1 MFGLG
6 LLKGLG
12 VTMRHFI
19 TSYLYDR
26 KPWEPRYSEEWLEKH
41 QAIEGKGLFTIQY
54 PEQKR
59 KIAETFRF
67 LPFLVYE
74 ESKDEPRCTAC
85 GICARV
91 CPPQCI
97 WIQRATD
104 EKGRPKAQPS
114 GFWIDATICMSCG
127 YCAEFCPFDAIKM
140 NQEHEVA
147 YTDRDKEMFFDLD
160 RLLQPLE
167 YYAKLRP
174 TDYEREKAARREKE
188 EQKRKAAEARAAAQ
202 KEEEAAKA
210 AEAGKAEAEAPAQ
223 KEEAVKATEA
233 EKAETEAPAPT
244 GPDDLKRIEGIGP
257 KIAGLLEAAGV
268 KTFAQLSE
276 TDVDRI
282 KQILEEADPNLLNLA
297 DPSTWPKQARLAATG
312 KWEALEKWQDR
323 LRGGRQG

>member
-59 KIAETFRF
+59 KITETFRF

-104 EKGRPKAQPS
+104 EKGRPKAQPA

-160 RLLQPLE
+160 KLLRPLE

-174 TDYEREKAARREKE
+174 TDYEREEAARREKE

-202 KEEEAAKA
+202 KKAEAAKA
-210 AEAGKAEAEAPAQ
+210 AEAKKAEA
-223 KEEAVKATEA
+223 K
-233 EKAETEAPAPT
+233 APAPT
-244 GPDDLKRIEGIGP
+244 EPDDLKRIEGIGP

-297 DPSTWPKQARLAATG
+297 DPSTWPRQARLAATG

-323 LRGGRQG
+323 LKGGRQG